1 MYDDHA
7 YSEPWH
13 SHKSLFK
20 HFQEYLNILRNID
33 GYSTTPTGAQ
43 LEGRDEASPALYEKW
58 INVLILERKAPIA
71 PIFGLNFQFKM

>member
-7 YSEPWH
+7 YSESWH

-33 GYSTTPTGAQ
+33 GYSNTPTGAQ
-43 LEGRDEASPALYEKW
+43 LEGREEASPALYEK
-58 INVLILERKAPIA
+58 
-71 PIFGLNFQFKM
+71 